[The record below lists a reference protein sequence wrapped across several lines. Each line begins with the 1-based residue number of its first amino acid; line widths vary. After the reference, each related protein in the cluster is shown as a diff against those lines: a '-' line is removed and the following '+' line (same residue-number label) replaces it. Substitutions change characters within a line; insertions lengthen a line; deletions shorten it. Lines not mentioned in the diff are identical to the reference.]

1 MNFHTFI
8 DCGVLDNCNYAEAVQ
23 VILLRKKD
31 NVCWNY
37 FTHILFSP
45 CFSAPYGSEFLTDSP
60 ISVNS
65 EYKVIIT
72 KEVIAKQNVLDIL
85 KNAEESQTW
94 KWKEDKA
101 LLDNV
106 SPVDLQFI
114 PETDSTGSKTSD
126 SALVPIERGLYG
138 SNYSGGYYL
147 CELFSEKKVLS
158 TLSEKDNKKIQ
169 EVINKA
175 GLGFNLES
183 LSDRIGNIVCKVPM
197 KIIKHKKVRF
207 TPKLG
212 IAGQFTLNNDSVE
225 PVECVLQIILEN
237 DATIIETRVQ
247 EMVFSKKGEVKEY
260 SIAPNQYINRII
272 LSDKKSGIIYYS
284 AIRDYS
290 FGSNYY
296 SVISSPSYMEQSSQK
311 RIIVIDSKIKEIEL
325 TRVSGIGKVSIAK
338 EIREIE
344 KRQHKWMTEYEYK
357 HHFFRSFVSGQEKEA
372 IQTVIDICN
381 DTDLFWDLKEI
392 WLIDP
397 YLSAE
402 DILKTVVYCGKYG
415 ISVKCLTNIACINN
429 NKATRTEKTE
439 KESEDKCRF
448 QMTVAKYNDD
458 LKKAFGNQI
467 DLKLEFRTI
476 AGMTVKSFHDRYLIL
491 KYGLNKSRAWS
502 LGISVNSLG
511 KSHHIIQIVQ
521 SPLDVIKTIED
532 IWEQSMG
539 EDYLIY
545 RSY

>member
-1 MNFHTFI
+1 MDFNTFI
-8 DCGVLDNCNYAEAVQ
+8 DNGILNTCNYAEVVQ
-23 VILLRKKD
+23 VILLKE
-31 NVCWNY
+31 NGVCLNY
-37 FTHILFSP
+37 FTHVLFSS
-45 CFSAPYGSEFLTDSP
+45 CFSNPKERTYLTKGPQS
-60 ISVNS
+60 INC
-65 EYKVIIT
+65 EYKVLLT
-72 KEVIAKQNVLDIL
+72 KEIIETKDALSVLQNAV
-85 KNAEESQTW
+85 KNQTW
-94 KWKEDKA
+94 EWKEDKA

-106 SPVDLQFI
+106 SPVNLQFI

-126 SALVPIERGLYG
+126 SALVPIEFGLYG
-138 SNYSGGYYL
+138 PNYSGGYYL

-183 LSDRIGNIVCKVPM
+183 LSDRIGNIVCKIPM
-197 KIIKHKKVRF
+197 EIIKHKKVRF
-207 TPKLG
+207 TPELG
-212 IAGQFTLNNDSVE
+212 IAGQFTLNNDSVK

-247 EMVFSKKGEVKEY
+247 EMIFSKKGEMKEY

-296 SVISSPSYMEQSSQK
+296 SVISSPRYMEQSSQK
-311 RIIVIDSKIKEIEL
+311 RIIVIDSKLKEIKL
-325 TRVSGIGKVSIAK
+325 TRVAGIGKVSIAK

-372 IQTVIDICN
+372 IQTIIDICN

-392 WLIDP
+392 WLVDP

-439 KESEDKCRF
+439 EELEDKCRF

-476 AGMTVKSFHDRYLIL
+476 AGMRVKSFHDRYLIL

-521 SPLDVIKTIED
+521 SPMDVIKTIED